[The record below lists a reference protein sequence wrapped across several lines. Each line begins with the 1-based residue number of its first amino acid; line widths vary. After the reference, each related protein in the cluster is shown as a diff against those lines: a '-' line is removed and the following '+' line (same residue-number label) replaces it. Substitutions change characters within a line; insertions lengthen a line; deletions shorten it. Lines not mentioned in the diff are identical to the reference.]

1 MQRFQKILVG
11 VDLCDGNGIISDGL
25 SATCRTAVDKALW
38 LAGHTSAEV
47 TFFSSLLPCLDLT
60 PATWQLAELHNYQSL
75 IDSVH
80 EKASSQMANLV
91 AEAEA
96 AGIKAKEVL
105 AAGKPWFELL
115 KEAVTNDY
123 DLLIVGS
130 HKQHALGRV
139 LLGNTGRRLIRKCP
153 CPVWVTSPVEDGQI
167 RKLLVPTDFSETATD
182 SLEIAGSLAR
192 QLNAELHVLH
202 ALEYHFEPIMR
213 DLIVSVDNVEE
224 FRSTMRSDAE
234 RQLNEV
240 VSQCGLGDVVPLA
253 HRHIAVGPPGVMIR
267 EAVEELSVD
276 LVVMS
281 TLGRSGIKGMLV
293 GNTAEQVVSHLTC
306 SLLAIKPEGF
316 QCPIEFP
323 EICGD
328 EGSATTC
335 PVVASKHQSH

>member
-11 VDLCDGNGIISDGL
+11 VDLCDGSSVISDGL

-47 TFFSSLLPCLDLT
+47 TFFSSLLPCLDLS
-60 PATWQLAELHNYQSL
+60 PADWQLAELQNYQSV
-75 IDSVH
+75 IDSLH
-80 EKASSQMANLV
+80 ENAARQMANLV

-123 DLLIVGS
+123 DLLVVGS

-153 CPVWVTSPVEDGQI
+153 CPVWVTSPVEDGRV
-167 RKLLVPTDFSETATD
+167 RKLLVPTDFSETAID
-182 SLEIAGSLAR
+182 SLQLAGSLAR
-192 QLNAELHVLH
+192 QLDAELHVLH
-202 ALEYHFEPIMR
+202 AVEYHFEPMLR

-224 FRSTMRSDAE
+224 FRSTMRSNAE

-240 VSQCGLGDVVPLA
+240 VSQCGLGDVAPLA

-267 EAVEELSVD
+267 DAVKELSVD
-276 LVVMS
+276 LAVMS
-281 TLGRSGIKGMLV
+281 TRGRSGIKGMLV
-293 GNTAEQVVSHLTC
+293 GNTAEQVLSHLTC
-306 SLLAIKPEGF
+306 SILAIKPKDF
-316 QCPIEFP
+316 HCPIEFP
-323 EICGD
+323 ESCD
-328 EGSATTC
+328 SEDSAS
-335 PVVASKHQSH
+335 A